1 MSAPATPANQSPL
14 EAALREVRA
23 TLDEL
28 LLAAEEQYAAVAARD
43 RDRIESVTREQ
54 ERLSAR
60 LARAERQRL
69 SLQGQ
74 TSLTEAIASLPN
86 GDAARVNA
94 LRESIGSAVRD
105 LKSRQEATSRLLA
118 RSIELTRQTLDFIQ
132 RLVTPANPTY
142 GRGSLDRRRSLLVEL
157 RA

>member
-14 EAALREVRA
+14 EYALREVRA

-43 RDRIESVTREQ
+43 RDRIESVTRQQ

-69 SLQGQ
+69 TLQGQ
-74 TSLTEAIASLPN
+74 TSLVEVIGSLPTT
-86 GDAARVNA
+86 DAARVNA
-94 LRESIGSAVRD
+94 LRESIASAVNE

-118 RSIELTRQTLDFIQ
+118 RSIDLTRQTLDFIQ
-132 RLVTPANPTY
+132 RLVTAPNPVY
-142 GRGSLDRRRSLLVEL
+142 GGRQMPSQSLLVEL

>member
-14 EAALREVRA
+14 ENALREVRA

-43 RDRIESVTREQ
+43 RDRIESVTRQQ

-60 LARAERQRL
+60 LARAERERL
-69 SLQGQ
+69 ALQGE
-74 TSLTEAIASLPN
+74 TSLTEVIASLPA
-86 GDAARVNA
+86 GDAARVSA
-94 LRESIGSAVRD
+94 LQESIASAVKD
-105 LKSRQEATSRLLA
+105 LKSRQDATSRLLA

-132 RLVTPANPTY
+132 RLVTAPNPVY
-142 GRGSLDRRRSLLVEL
+142 GGRQMASRSLLVEL